1 MDQYK
6 ISQTPGSKKK
16 PVKKTAK
23 VPKRRQ
29 TKSLSPQLV
38 LGGVVVTMVLILGGV
53 VWARYFNKGGDSPAK
68 SGNAANVKSG
78 GGAAAAAVPEAT
90 FNDVTT
96 AINNNKPSDLKKYYA
111 KTVKVIILK
120 TNINQSVT
128 AAQVENLISN
138 PLNSAQT
145 PWNWHP
151 AVEDL
156 AAWQSG
162 PYGQYFGD
170 NTIVGISPDGTVI
183 SIHIDDNG
191 QIDTIFVAPV
201 GDLTGPTTPG
211 STDTTTPSDNTTP
224 STPSGPV
231 EDAD

>member
-16 PVKKTAK
+16 PVNKGAK
-23 VPKRRQ
+23 APKRRQ

-38 LGGVVVTMVLILGGV
+38 MVGVVVTLALVLGGV
-53 VWARYFNKGGDSPAK
+53 VWARYFNNSVDSPSK
-68 SGNAANVKSG
+68 SGSSAGTKSG
-78 GGAAAAAVPEAT
+78 SETVVTAVPEAT
-90 FNDVTT
+90 FNNVTT
-96 AINNNKPSDLKKYYA
+96 AINNNKPADLKKYYA

-151 AVEDL
+151 SVEDL

-183 SIHIDDNG
+183 SIHIDENG

-201 GDLTGPTTPG
+201 GDLTDPTTPG
-211 STDTTTPSDNTTP
+211 SSETSPSDTTTPSSP
-224 STPSGPV
+224 STSTN
-231 EDAD
+231 DAD